1 MGQRRANRLDSLNSV
16 SWGFEMI
23 EPSRLAA
30 FIASRICHDLIS
42 PVASVNSALELLEEP
57 GDADMK
63 AQAEQLLHNGAES
76 AAARIQLLRYAFGS
90 AGLSNTAAD
99 RHDVQQIV
107 EGFMKSHK
115 PSVEWEIDTEHF
127 SCGHARVLMN
137 LVIMATAAIPR
148 GGVVSLIV
156 RNDEAGLRVIAQAKG
171 PKARLSE
178 FAEAALSGN
187 TPEEGW
193 SARTIQPLFANMV
206 ANDLGGEIS
215 AIAAEENVTFVAS
228 GMRAE
233 G

>member
-1 MGQRRANRLDSLNSV
+1 
-16 SWGFEMI
+16 MI

-42 PVASVNSALELLEEP
+42 PVASVNSALELLAEP

-63 AQAEQLLHNGAES
+63 AQAESLLHNGAES
-76 AAARIQLLRYAFGS
+76 AGARIQLLRYAFGS
-90 AGLSNTAAD
+90 AGLSDTAAD
-99 RHDVQQIV
+99 RHEVRQIV

-137 LVIMATAAIPR
+137 LVILATAAIPR
-148 GGVVSLIV
+148 GGVVALQVKNES
-156 RNDEAGLRVIAQAKG
+156 EGLAVTAVAKG
-171 PKARLSE
+171 PKARLADFVESA
-178 FAEAALSGN
+178 FAGE

-193 SARTIQPLFANMV
+193 SARTIQPLFASMV
-206 ANDLGGEIS
+206 ANDLGGGIS
-215 AIAAEENVTFVAS
+215 ATAVEECVTFTAS
-228 GMRAE
+228 GLRAE

>member
-1 MGQRRANRLDSLNSV
+1 
-16 SWGFEMI
+16 MI
-23 EPSRLAA
+23 ESSKLAA

-76 AAARIQLLRYAFGS
+76 AGARIQLLRYAFGS

-99 RHDVQQIV
+99 RHEVQRIV

-115 PSVEWEIDTEHF
+115 PSVEWDIDTDHF
-127 SCGHARVLMN
+127 SCGHARILMN

-148 GGVVSLIV
+148 GGVVTLKV
-156 RNDEAGLRVIAQAKG
+156 LNDTDGLSIIAQAKG

-178 FAEAALSGN
+178 FTEAALSGN

-193 SARTIQPLFANMV
+193 SARTIQPLFARMV
-206 ANDLGGEIS
+206 ADDLDGDLL
-215 AIAAEENVTFVAS
+215 AAAAEEEITFTAKGLRAS
-228 GMRAE
+228 G
-233 G
+233 

>member
-1 MGQRRANRLDSLNSV
+1 
-16 SWGFEMI
+16 MI
-23 EPSRLAA
+23 ESSKLAA

-76 AAARIQLLRYAFGS
+76 AGARIQLLHYAFGS
-90 AGLSNTAAD
+90 AGLSDTAAD
-99 RHDVQQIV
+99 RHDVRQIV

-115 PSVEWEIDTEHF
+115 PSVEWDIDTEHF

-148 GGVVSLIV
+148 GGVVHLKV
-156 RNDEAGLRVIAQAKG
+156 MNEAAGLSITAQAKG

-178 FAEAALSGN
+178 FTEAALSGK

-193 SARTIQPLFANMV
+193 SARTIQPLFAKMV
-206 ANDLGGEIS
+206 SDDLDGELT
-215 AIAAEENVTFVAS
+215 ATAAEEEITFTAH
-228 GMRAE
+228 GLRAT

>member
-1 MGQRRANRLDSLNSV
+1 
-16 SWGFEMI
+16 MI

-42 PVASVNSALELLEEP
+42 PVASVNSALELMEDP

-63 AQAEQLLHNGAES
+63 AQAEQLLHSGAES

-90 AGLSNTAAD
+90 AGLSDTSAD
-99 RHDVQQIV
+99 RHEVRSIV
-107 EGFMKSHK
+107 EGFMNSHK
-115 PSVEWEIDTEHF
+115 PSVEWDIDTEHF
-127 SCGHARVLMN
+127 SCGHARILMN

-148 GGVVSLIV
+148 GGVVALRV
-156 RNDEAGLRVIAQAKG
+156 HNEEAGLALTASAKG

-178 FAEAALSGN
+178 FTEAALSGN

-193 SARTIQPLFANMV
+193 SARTIQPLFAKMV
-206 ANDLGGEIS
+206 ADDLGGTLS
-215 AIAAEENVTFVAS
+215 AETGDEEVTFKAS
-228 GMRAE
+228 GLRAS

>member
-1 MGQRRANRLDSLNSV
+1 
-16 SWGFEMI
+16 MI

-30 FIASRICHDLIS
+30 YIASRICHDLVS
-42 PVASVNSALELLEEP
+42 PVASVNSALELLDEP

-90 AGLSNTAAD
+90 AGLSDTAAD
-99 RHDVQQIV
+99 RHDVKQIV

-115 PSVEWEIDTEHF
+115 PSVEWDIQTEHF

-137 LVIMATAAIPR
+137 MVIMATAAIPR
-148 GGVVSLIV
+148 GGVVRLQVMNEGS
-156 RNDEAGLRVIAQAKG
+156 GLVVTATATG
-171 PKARLSE
+171 PKARLTE
-178 FAEAALSGN
+178 FTEAALKDA

-193 SARTIQPLFANMV
+193 SARTIQPLFAQMV
-206 ANDLGGEIS
+206 TSDLGGKLV
-215 AIAAEENVTFVAS
+215 AVVAEEQVTFTAS
-228 GMRAE
+228 GLRAA

>member
-1 MGQRRANRLDSLNSV
+1 ML
-16 SWGFEMI
+16 

-76 AAARIQLLRYAFGS
+76 AGARIQLLRYAFGS
-90 AGLSNTAAD
+90 AGLSDTAAD
-99 RHDVQQIV
+99 RHEVQQIV
-107 EGFMKSHK
+107 DGFMKSHK
-115 PSVEWEIDTEHF
+115 PSVEWDIDTDHF

-137 LVIMATAAIPR
+137 LVIMATAAVPR
-148 GGVVSLIV
+148 GGVVSLRV
-156 RNDEAGLRVIAQAKG
+156 NNDQAGLRLTAEAKG

-178 FAEAALSGN
+178 FTEAALTGN

-193 SARTIQPLFANMV
+193 SARTIQPLFAKMV
-206 ANDLGGEIS
+206 ANDLGGDLS
-215 AIAAEENVTFVAS
+215 ATAADEQITFIAS
-228 GMRAE
+228 GLRAE

>member
-1 MGQRRANRLDSLNSV
+1 
-16 SWGFEMI
+16 MI

-76 AAARIQLLRYAFGS
+76 AGARIQLLRYAFGS
-90 AGLSNTAAD
+90 AGLSDTAAD
-99 RHDVQQIV
+99 RHEVQRIV
-107 EGFMKSHK
+107 DGFMKSHK
-115 PSVEWEIDTEHF
+115 PSVEWDIDTDHF
-127 SCGHARVLMN
+127 SCSHARVLMN
-137 LVIMATAAIPR
+137 LIIMATAAVPR
-148 GGVVSLIV
+148 GGVVSLRV
-156 RNDEAGLRVIAQAKG
+156 NNDQAGLRLTAEAKG

-178 FAEAALSGN
+178 FTEAALSGN

-193 SARTIQPLFANMV
+193 SARTIQPLFAKMV
-206 ANDLGGEIS
+206 ANDLGGEIT
-215 AIAAEENVTFVAS
+215 ATAGEEQITFIAS
-228 GMRAE
+228 GLRAE

>member
-1 MGQRRANRLDSLNSV
+1 
-16 SWGFEMI
+16 MI
-23 EPSRLAA
+23 ESSKLAA

-76 AAARIQLLRYAFGS
+76 AGARIQLLRYAFGS
-90 AGLSNTAAD
+90 AGLSATAAD
-99 RHDVQQIV
+99 RHDVRQIV

-115 PSVEWEIDTEHF
+115 PSVEWDIDTEHF

-148 GGVVSLIV
+148 GGVVYLKV
-156 RNDEAGLRVIAQAKG
+156 MNEATGLTIIAQAKG

-178 FAEAALSGN
+178 FTEAALSGN

-193 SARTIQPLFANMV
+193 SARTIQPLFAKMVSDDLDGEMV
-206 ANDLGGEIS
+206 AT
-215 AIAAEENVTFVAS
+215 AAEEEITFTVRGLRAS
-228 GMRAE
+228 G
-233 G
+233 

>member
-1 MGQRRANRLDSLNSV
+1 
-16 SWGFEMI
+16 MI
-23 EPSRLAA
+23 ESSKLAA

-76 AAARIQLLRYAFGS
+76 AGARIQLLRYAFGS
-90 AGLSNTAAD
+90 AGLSDTAAD
-99 RHDVQQIV
+99 RHEVRRIV

-115 PSVEWEIDTEHF
+115 PSVEWDIDTDHF

-148 GGVVSLIV
+148 GGVV
-156 RNDEAGLRVIAQAKG
+156 NLRVLNDTDGLSIIAQAKG

-178 FAEAALSGN
+178 FTEAALSGN

-193 SARTIQPLFANMV
+193 SARTIQPLFAKMV
-206 ANDLGGEIS
+206 ADDLDGDLI
-215 AIAAEENVTFVAS
+215 AVAAEEEITFTAKGLRAS
-228 GMRAE
+228 G
-233 G
+233 

>member
-1 MGQRRANRLDSLNSV
+1 
-16 SWGFEMI
+16 MI

-42 PVASVNSALELLEEP
+42 PVASVNSALELLDDP

-63 AQAEQLLHNGAES
+63 AQAEQLLKNGAES
-76 AAARIQLLRYAFGS
+76 AGARIQLLRYAFGS
-90 AGLSNTAAD
+90 AGLSDTAAD
-99 RHDVQQIV
+99 RHEVKSIV
-107 EGFMKSHK
+107 EGFMKSYK
-115 PSVEWEIDTEHF
+115 PSVDWEIETDHF

-148 GGVVSLIV
+148 GGVVALNV
-156 RNDEAGLRVIAQAKG
+156 RNDGAGLTIGAIAKG
-171 PKARLSE
+171 PKARLSD
-178 FAEAALSGN
+178 FTKSALAGE

-193 SARTIQPLFANMV
+193 SARTIQPLFAKMV
-206 ANDLGGEIS
+206 ANDLDGDIS
-215 AIAAEENVTFVAS
+215 ATAEEEVVSFYAS

>member
-1 MGQRRANRLDSLNSV
+1 
-16 SWGFEMI
+16 MI

-76 AAARIQLLRYAFGS
+76 AGARIQLLRYAFGS
-90 AGLSNTAAD
+90 AGLSDTAAD
-99 RHDVQQIV
+99 RHEVQRIV
-107 EGFMKSHK
+107 DGFMKSHK
-115 PSVEWEIDTEHF
+115 PSVEWDIDTDHF
-127 SCGHARVLMN
+127 SCSHARVLMN
-137 LVIMATAAIPR
+137 LVIMATAAVPR
-148 GGVVSLIV
+148 GGVVSLRV
-156 RNDEAGLRVIAQAKG
+156 SNDPAGLRLTAEAKG

-178 FAEAALSGN
+178 FTEAALSGT

-193 SARTIQPLFANMV
+193 SARTIQPLFAKMV
-206 ANDLGGEIS
+206 ANDLGGEIT
-215 AIAAEENVTFVAS
+215 ATAGEEEITFVAS
-228 GMRAE
+228 GLRAE

>member
-1 MGQRRANRLDSLNSV
+1 
-16 SWGFEMI
+16 MI

-76 AAARIQLLRYAFGS
+76 AGARIQLLRYAFGS
-90 AGLSNTAAD
+90 AGLSDTAAD
-99 RHDVQQIV
+99 RHEVRQIV
-107 EGFMKSHK
+107 DGFMKSHK
-115 PSVEWEIDTEHF
+115 PSVEWEIDTDHF

-137 LVIMATAAIPR
+137 LVIMATAAVPR
-148 GGVVSLIV
+148 GGVVTLKV
-156 RNDEAGLRVIAQAKG
+156 NNDQAGLRLIAEAKG

-178 FAEAALSGN
+178 FTEAALAGN

-193 SARTIQPLFANMV
+193 SARTIQPLFAKMV
-206 ANDLGGEIS
+206 ANDLGGDLSATAADEEI
-215 AIAAEENVTFVAS
+215 TFIAS
-228 GMRAE
+228 GLRAE

>member
-1 MGQRRANRLDSLNSV
+1 
-16 SWGFEMI
+16 MI

-42 PVASVNSALELLEEP
+42 PVASVNSALELLEDP
-57 GDADMK
+57 GDAEMK
-63 AQAEQLLHNGAES
+63 AQAENLLHNGAE
-76 AAARIQLLRYAFGS
+76 AAGARIQLLRYAFGS
-90 AGLSNTAAD
+90 AGLSDTAAD
-99 RHDVQQIV
+99 RHEVRSIV

-115 PSVEWEIDTEHF
+115 PSIEWEIETEHF

-148 GGVVSLIV
+148 GGVVT
-156 RNDEAGLRVIAQAKG
+156 LRVSNDGDGLSIAAIAKG
-171 PKARLSE
+171 PRARLADYAKSI
-178 FAEAALSGN
+178 LSGD

-206 ANDLGGEIS
+206 ANDLGGDIS
-215 AIAAEENVTFVAS
+215 AIAEEEVVTFSAS
-228 GMRAE
+228 GLRAE

>member
-1 MGQRRANRLDSLNSV
+1 
-16 SWGFEMI
+16 MI
-23 EPSRLAA
+23 ESSKLAA

-76 AAARIQLLRYAFGS
+76 AGARIQLLRYAFGS
-90 AGLSNTAAD
+90 AGLSDTAAD
-99 RHDVQQIV
+99 RHEVRRIV

-115 PSVEWEIDTEHF
+115 PSVEWDIDTDHF

-148 GGVVSLIV
+148 GGVVT
-156 RNDEAGLRVIAQAKG
+156 LRVLNDTNGLSIIAQAKG

-178 FAEAALSGN
+178 FTEAALSGN

-193 SARTIQPLFANMV
+193 SARTIQPLFAKMV
-206 ANDLGGEIS
+206 ADDLDGDLI
-215 AIAAEENVTFVAS
+215 AVAAEEEITFTAKGLRAS
-228 GMRAE
+228 G
-233 G
+233 